1 MQVSKN
7 FSITPGHLCLIT
19 ILLSLVTGI
28 FWLLGHF
35 AKQPSVEMVLPI
47 FLLVNIVISS
57 LVWFNFRNQSSRL
70 ANLVSHIA
78 SSFVQPT
85 SHKTTT
91 EKSAHKYDPLA
102 KLETKLQLLSEH
114 LTKEIP
120 ASYSQEPPIEN
131 SPLVSSILDAAAV
144 AVYAVD
150 SRGKCIYA
158 NPQCAYLLGYANP
171 SMLLNSNLKQ
181 LIDKNAAT
189 SNIDLTVHDIKED
202 IFWRAD
208 GTSFPVEYKSQPLN
222 LPNQDKGAVISFYDN
237 SERLEAEALIRHQA
251 HYDTLTDLPNRFLA
265 LKRLEQLVDSSERN
279 GNKIAV
285 IFLDL
290 DDFKKINDSLGH
302 EAGDQLLITASE
314 RLLKATRAEDTVGR
328 LGGDEFIILLDGLSS
343 ANDAQPLAENLIAG
357 FRKPFYI
364 DNRQLILTASIG
376 IAIYPNDGKT
386 PSELLRNADSAMY
399 HTKSIGRNTYSYF
412 THAMNK
418 EVSRRLAI
426 EEQIHGALERNE
438 LTVHY
443 QIQLDIRDGSI
454 MGAEALLRW
463 DNPTLGSVSPAE
475 FIPIAEQTGVIE
487 PMGAFILKRA
497 LEAAQ
502 SWQKTFDEH
511 FRVAINLSPRQFRN
525 PNLVQSIKDQVQEL
539 GMKPADLELEITE
552 GVLLSGHAYT
562 LDALMQLSK
571 AGFCISMDDFGTGYS
586 SLSYLRTYPFK
597 ILKIDRS
604 FINDMNKDD
613 KSNELIIATIEMAH
627 ALGIQVIAE
636 GVETQEQLDELSFM
650 MCDYAQGFLISKP
663 APFEELLLIGENYKE
678 LHQKLAAKAESDSV
692 PVI

>member
-1 MQVSKN
+1 MPIAKKMPIAFNYLYFAMILVALMTALAWGVNLFQQQPLLEIVVAVMLSAN
-7 FSITPGHLCLIT
+7 VLIAVGVWFRFHRQISRVNQLT
-19 ILLSLVTGI
+19 TDIANSFLQPQPSHNDLSSAVHDPLGKLEVEVQGLSQHLSLELSKTSN
-28 FWLLGHF
+28 
-35 AKQPSVEMVLPI
+35 KQAR
-47 FLLVNIVISS
+47 VNG
-57 LVWFNFRNQSSRL
+57 
-70 ANLVSHIA
+70 
-78 SSFVQPT
+78 
-85 SHKTTT
+85 
-91 EKSAHKYDPLA
+91 
-102 KLETKLQLLSEH
+102 QLLS
-114 LTKEIP
+114 
-120 ASYSQEPPIEN
+120 A
-131 SPLVSSILDAAAV
+131 ILDSAAV

-150 SRGKCIYA
+150 SSGTCIYA
-158 NPQCAYLLGYANP
+158 NPQCAQLLGYQTADE
-171 SMLLNSNLKQ
+171 LLNANMRKI
-181 LIDKNAAT
+181 IDKNA
-189 SNIDLTVHDIKED
+189 SQSCLDLTIQDIKED
-202 IFWRAD
+202 TFWRAD
-208 GTSFPVEYKSQPLN
+208 GTSFPVEYKSQPLD
-222 LPNQDKGAVISFYDN
+222 LGEPDKGAVISFYDN

-265 LKRLEQLVDSSERN
+265 LKRLEQLVEASERN
-279 GNKIAV
+279 GQMIAV

-426 EEQIHGALERNE
+426 EEQIHGALERDE
-438 LTVHY
+438 LSVHY
-443 QIQLDIRDGSI
+443 QIQLDIRDGTI

-487 PMGAFILKRA
+487 SMGEFIIKRS
-497 LEAAQ
+497 LEAAKT
-502 SWQKTFDEH
+502 WQHKFNDS
-511 FRVAINLSPRQFRN
+511 FRIAINLSPRQFRN
-525 PNLVQSIKDQVQEL
+525 PNLVQSIKDKVSEA
-539 GMKPADLELEITE
+539 GMTPADLELEITE

-663 APFEELLLIGENYKE
+663 APFDDLLLIGERYKA
-678 LHQKLAAKAESDSV
+678 LHQKLAVQEKADV
-692 PVI
+692 LKVI

>member
-1 MQVSKN
+1 MKLNSRAPRT
-7 FSITPGHLCLIT
+7 FRYLYLIAA
-19 ILLSLVTGI
+19 ILTVATAA
-28 FWLLGHF
+28 FWLLMPN
-35 AKQPSVEMVLPI
+35 AITANIQIIMVLFLMSNITLFGFLWRYSRIHAAPI
-47 FLLVNIVISS
+47 LNNTHEEKQHIYQL
-57 LVWFNFRNQSSRL
+57 QSV
-70 ANLVSHIA
+70 AAVEA
-78 SSFVQPT
+78 QAEPA
-85 SHKTTT
+85 TTPV
-91 EKSAHKYDPLA
+91 D
-102 KLETKLQLLSEH
+102 ETLLS
-114 LTKEIP
+114 
-120 ASYSQEPPIEN
+120 A
-131 SPLVSSILDAAAV
+131 ILDSAAV

-150 SRGKCIYA
+150 SQGKCIYA
-158 NPQCAYLLGYANP
+158 NPQCAYLLGYDSP
-171 SMLLNSNLKQ
+171 TQ
-181 LIDKNAAT
+181 LIN
-189 SNIDLTVHDIKED
+189 SHMRQLTDNSAVSSDMNVTTQDIKED
-202 IFWRAD
+202 IFWRAN
-208 GTSFPVEYKSQPLN
+208 GSSFPVEYKSQPLE
-222 LPNQDKGAVISFYDN
+222 LKDKSKGAVISFYDN

-265 LKRLEQLVDSSERN
+265 LKRLEQLVESSERN

-314 RLLKATRAEDTVGR
+314 RLLGATRAEDTVGR
-328 LGGDEFIILLDGLSS
+328 LGGDEFIILLDWLSS

-376 IAIYPNDGKT
+376 IAIYPNDGKN

-438 LTVHY
+438 LSVHY
-443 QIQLDIRDGSI
+443 QIQLDILDGSI

-463 DNPTLGSVSPAE
+463 NNPTLGSVSPAE

-487 PMGAFILKRA
+487 PMGEFILKRA
-497 LEAAQ
+497 LEAAKT
-502 SWQKTFDEH
+502 WQNQFNDN

-525 PNLVQSIKDQVQEL
+525 PHLVQAIKDQVEL
-539 GMKPADLELEITE
+539 MGMKPDDLELEITE

-562 LDALMQLSK
+562 LEALMKLSK

-604 FINDMNKDD
+604 FINDMNKDE
-613 KSNELIIATIEMAH
+613 KSHELIIATIEMAH

-663 APFEELLLIGENYKE
+663 APFDELLQIGENYKE
-678 LHQKLAAKAESDSV
+678 LHQQIVKQAKPSSKGYVSRERKVHAK
-692 PVI
+692 I

>member
-1 MQVSKN
+1 MQISKK
-7 FSITPGHLCLIT
+7 FKLKPWHLCLLMTTFTVSLGIVW
-19 ILLSLVTGI
+19 IFSSPSQSPAIQIIIPLLLSVNI
-28 FWLLGHF
+28 ALLGALWLHF
-35 AKQPSVEMVLPI
+35 YHLPDQNKMSDDESAVDITDPANSLPHVIKAKSLTELEIKRKQLNKNKPRKNDLVL
-47 FLLVNIVISS
+47 
-57 LVWFNFRNQSSRL
+57 
-70 ANLVSHIA
+70 
-78 SSFVQPT
+78 VQEEVQT
-85 SHKTTT
+85 N
-91 EKSAHKYDPLA
+91 DPLPEA
-102 KLETKLQLLSEH
+102 VLES
-114 LTKEIP
+114 
-120 ASYSQEPPIEN
+120 
-131 SPLVSSILDAAAV
+131 AAV
-144 AVYAVD
+144 AIYAID
-150 SRGKCIYA
+150 DTGKCIFA
-158 NPQCAYLLGYANP
+158 NPLCAQLLGYSSPAQ
-171 SMLLNSNLKQ
+171 LLNFNMHELVYQNHSSTETTLSQGNGE
-181 LIDKNAAT
+181 
-189 SNIDLTVHDIKED
+189 VKED

-208 GTSFPVEYKSQPLN
+208 GSSFPVDYKSQPLTLKN
-222 LPNQDKGAVISFYDN
+222 AKKGAVISFYDN
-237 SERLEAEALIRHQA
+237 SERREAEALIRHQA

-265 LKRLEQLVDSSERN
+265 LKRLEQLVEASERN
-279 GNKIAV
+279 DQMIAV

-302 EAGDQLLITASE
+302 EAGDQLLISASK
-314 RLLKATRAEDTVGR
+314 RLLNATRAEDTVGR
-328 LGGDEFIILLDGLSS
+328 LGGDEFIILLSGLSNAS
-343 ANDAQPLAENLIAG
+343 DAQPLAENLIGG

-364 DNRQLILTASIG
+364 DNRQLVLTASIG

-426 EEQIHGALERNE
+426 EEQIHGALERGE
-438 LTVHY
+438 LQAHF

-463 DNPTLGSVSPAE
+463 NNPTLGNVSPAE

-487 PMGAFILKRA
+487 PMGDFILKRA
-497 LEAAQ
+497 LEAAHT
-502 SWQKTFDEH
+502 WQNKFNDN

-525 PNLVQSIKDQVQEL
+525 PNLVQDITDQVSEI
-539 GMKPADLELEITE
+539 GMRPEDLELEITE

-562 LDALMQLSK
+562 LDALMRLSN

-586 SLSYLRTYPFK
+586 SLSYLRTYPFQ

-604 FINDMNKDD
+604 FINDMNKDG

-627 ALGIQVIAE
+627 ALGIRVIAE

-663 APFEELLLIGENYKE
+663 VPFEELLKMGVHYKE
-678 LHQKLAAKAESDSV
+678 VHENLATQDQPIPLTAM
-692 PVI
+692 